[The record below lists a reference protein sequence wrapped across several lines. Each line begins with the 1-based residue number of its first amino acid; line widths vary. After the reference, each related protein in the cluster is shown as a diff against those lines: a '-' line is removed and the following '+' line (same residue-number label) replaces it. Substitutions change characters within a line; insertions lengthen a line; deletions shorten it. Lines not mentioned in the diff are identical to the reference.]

1 MTVSTQDSIL
11 TSTKLALNI
20 AADDTNFDVVILM
33 HINSVFSD
41 LQQIGVGLTD
51 DQFEVADENAT
62 WADAL
67 TTQKNLASIKSYM
80 NMRLRLLF
88 DPPAAGFTT
97 DSFQRQI
104 DKMEWRIK
112 VAASSTPNPMDD

>member
-1 MTVSTQDSIL
+1 MTVSNQDSIL

-62 WADAL
+62 WSDAL